1 MADRRWGLIV
11 LLLALFVTTGASAA
25 SAKSAN
31 DRVFFGEAVTISEAV
46 DGSVQVYGGD
56 VTVAAPIT
64 GDLTVLGG
72 KVSFDDGG
80 RVGGNLIFS
89 GPETVEAR
97 SHVGGR
103 LYPFASLEGAARSL
117 RKTAVQLSLL
127 LLWLLVAIAWTL
139 INGREVRFS
148 SGEIRSSTMH
158 SLSVGLVAFTSFL
171 ISAVVF
177 SMLVPYLVGIPLLA
191 ILGVFALL
199 AKIYGMVA
207 MFHAVGSL
215 IAGAKTR
222 DQLASRRFLRGDLA
236 LIVVGVL
243 VLGAIRL
250 IPVVGTI
257 VWSVASLIGIGAALS
272 TRFGHREPWF
282 LAWRPAAS
290 S

>member
-1 MADRRWGLIV
+1 MADRRWVWVV
-11 LLLALFVTTGASAA
+11 LLLSILATATASAA
-25 SAKSAN
+25 AAKSPH

-46 DGSVQVYGGD
+46 DGSVQAYGGD
-56 VTVAAPIT
+56 VTVAAPIS

-72 KVSFDDGG
+72 KVSFAGNG

-89 GPETVEAR
+89 GPETAEAR
-97 SHVGGR
+97 SHVAGR

-127 LLWLLVAIAWTL
+127 LLWLLVGIAWTL

-148 SGEIRSSTMH
+148 SGEIRTSTIH
-158 SLSVGLVAFTSFL
+158 SLIVGLVAFTSFL
-171 ISAVVF
+171 LTAVVF

-199 AKIYGMVA
+199 AKIYGMIA
-207 MFHAVGSL
+207 IFHAVGSL
-215 IAGAKTR
+215 VAGARTR
-222 DQLASRRFLRGDLA
+222 DQLAARRFLRGDLA

-243 VLGAIRL
+243 ILGAIRL

-282 LAWRPAAS
+282 LTWRAAVGS
-290 S
+290 